1 MLVISNITGQLSI
14 RGEKMGQQIHWFP
27 GHMNK
32 ALNEVE
38 NKVKL
43 VDVIIELLDAR
54 APISSINENLEKLI
68 QNKKKII
75 VLTKIDLADPEATK
89 MWVEELKKKYDCILT
104 LDLKNNSAEAIL
116 SKAVINLGKDKWT
129 KEMAKGMK
137 PQPIRTMIIGIPNV
151 GKSSL
156 INRLA
161 KRKAAGVQNKPG
173 YTRGEQWIKVN
184 KDFLLLDT
192 PGILPM
198 NYENQKKAAN
208 LALIGAIRED
218 ILPNEQLGELLLA
231 YLRNQYPSAL
241 FERFGIEAIED
252 RIKVLNQIA
261 DKRKLV
267 DSVGQNDLIRAEALL
282 LKEFKDG
289 LLGRITL
296 EKYGA

>member
-1 MLVISNITGQLSI
+1 
-14 RGEKMGQQIHWFP
+14 MGQQIHWFP

-43 VDVIIELLDAR
+43 VDVIIELFDAR
-54 APISSINENLEKLI
+54 APLSSINENLEKLTA
-68 QNKKKII
+68 NKKKLI
-75 VLTKIDLADPEATK
+75 VLTKIDLADPEQNK
-89 MWVEELKKKYDCILT
+89 NWVNYLKSKYDAVIS
-104 LDLKNNSAEAIL
+104 LDLKKGNAENIL
-116 SKAVINLGKDKWT
+116 SKAVVELGKEKHV
-129 KEMAKGMK
+129 KEIARGMK
-137 PQPIRTMIIGIPNV
+137 PQPIRAMIIGIPNV

-173 YTRGEQWIKVN
+173 YTRGEQWISVN

-198 NYENQKKAAN
+198 SYENQKKAAN

-218 ILPNEQLGELLLA
+218 ILPNEVLVEYLLKL
-231 YLRNQYPSAL
+231 LKERYPDSL
-241 FERFGIEAIED
+241 SSRFDIKEIGD
-252 RIKVLNQIA
+252 RLTVLKQIA
-261 DKRKLV
+261 ERRKIV
-267 DSVGQNDLIRAEALL
+267 NSVGESDLLRAESLL

-289 LLGRITL
+289 LLGNITL
-296 EKYGA
+296 EWYES

>member
-1 MLVISNITGQLSI
+1 
-14 RGEKMGQQIHWFP
+14 MGQQIHWFP

-43 VDVIIELLDAR
+43 VDVIIELFDAR
-54 APISSINENLEKLI
+54 APISSINENLEKI
-68 QNKKKII
+68 TQNKKKLI
-75 VLTKIDLADPEATK
+75 VLTKTDLADPLQTK
-89 MWVEELKKKYDCILT
+89 KWQDYLAQKYDAILC
-104 LDLKNNSAEAIL
+104 LDLKNNNAESLLA
-116 SKAVINLGKDKWT
+116 KAVANLGKDKWA
-129 KEMAKGMK
+129 KDMAKGMK
-137 PQPIRTMIIGIPNV
+137 PQPIRTMIVGIPNV

-198 NYENQKKAAN
+198 SYENPKKSAN

-218 ILPNEQLGELLLA
+218 ILPNEQLGEMLIS
-231 YLRNQYPSAL
+231 YLKEHYPAAL
-241 FERFGIEAIED
+241 KERYDIETIGD
-252 RIKVLNQIA
+252 RITVLNQISER
-261 DKRKLV
+261 RKLV
-267 DSVGQNDLIRAEALL
+267 NSTGENDLLRAESLL

-296 EKYGA
+296 EWYVS

>member
-1 MLVISNITGQLSI
+1 MAKILL
-14 RGEKMGQQIHWFP
+14 RRFMGQQIHWFP

-43 VDVIIELLDAR
+43 VDVIIELFDAR
-54 APISSINENLEKLI
+54 APISSINENLAKI
-68 QNKKKII
+68 TTNKKKLV
-75 VLTKIDLADPEATK
+75 VLTKIDLADPVQTK
-89 MWVEELKKKYDCILT
+89 KWLEVLAKQYDAILS
-104 LDLKNNSAEAIL
+104 LDLKSANAESLL
-116 SKAVINLGKDKWT
+116 SKVVISLGKDKWA

-198 NYENQKKAAN
+198 NYENPKKAAN

-218 ILPNEQLGELLLA
+218 ILPNEQLGELLIQFLKSH
-231 YLRNQYPSAL
+231 YPDAL
-241 FERFGIEAIED
+241 KARFGIDEITD
-252 RIKVLNQIA
+252 RISVLNQICER
-261 DKRKLV
+261 RKIV
-267 DSVGQNDLIRAEALL
+267 NSVGENDLLRAEALL

-289 LLGRITL
+289 LLGKITL
-296 EKYGA
+296 EWYES

>member
-1 MLVISNITGQLSI
+1 
-14 RGEKMGQQIHWFP
+14 MGQQIHWFP

-43 VDVIIELLDAR
+43 VDVIIELFDAR
-54 APISSINENLEKLI
+54 APISSINENLEKI
-68 QNKKKII
+68 TQNKKKLI
-75 VLTKIDLADPEATK
+75 VLTKTDLADPLQTK
-89 MWVEELKKKYDCILT
+89 KWQDYLAQKYDAILC
-104 LDLKNNSAEAIL
+104 LDLKNNNAESLLA
-116 SKAVINLGKDKWT
+116 KAVASLGKDKWA
-129 KEMAKGMK
+129 KDMAKGMK
-137 PQPIRTMIIGIPNV
+137 PQPLKTMIVGIPNV

-198 NYENQKKAAN
+198 SYENPKKSAN

-218 ILPNEQLGELLLA
+218 ILPNEQLGEMLIS
-231 YLRNQYPSAL
+231 YLKERYPNAL
-241 FERFGIEAIED
+241 NERYGIEIIGD
-252 RIKVLNQIA
+252 RLTVLKQISER
-261 DKRKLV
+261 RKLV
-267 DSVGQNDLIRAEALL
+267 NGNGEDDLLRAESLL

-296 EKYGA
+296 EWYVS